1 MATPLLIQIDLGP
14 ISEHY
19 FHMRFPTWSSIFMIH
34 VKAWDQHQY
43 QQLGTRFH
51 SYLLFFVVARLAVT
65 WCNQCRCGRHLNV
78 GERPY
83 LTTKIITLSE
93 FFNFV
98 HQVSRL

>member
-1 MATPLLIQIDLGP
+1 MNQTIIRLPRPTYWRGRLLFLLRIFLLII
-14 ISEHY
+14 I
-19 FHMRFPTWSSIFMIH
+19 I
-34 VKAWDQHQY
+34 
-43 QQLGTRFH
+43 
-51 SYLLFFVVARLAVT
+51 
-65 WCNQCRCGRHLNV
+65 

>member
-1 MATPLLIQIDLGP
+1 MNGFACTNKNIFSPRVLLKLHPNI
-14 ISEHY
+14 
-19 FHMRFPTWSSIFMIH
+19 
-34 VKAWDQHQY
+34 
-43 QQLGTRFH
+43 
-51 SYLLFFVVARLAVT
+51 
-65 WCNQCRCGRHLNV
+65 

>member
-1 MATPLLIQIDLGP
+1 MRLTGFYK
-14 ISEHY
+14 STTGGEH
-19 FHMRFPTWSSIFMIH
+19 
-34 VKAWDQHQY
+34 V
-43 QQLGTRFH
+43 
-51 SYLLFFVVARLAVT
+51 
-65 WCNQCRCGRHLNV
+65 RCILSAGIIV

>member
-1 MATPLLIQIDLGP
+1 MHFSFFT
-14 ISEHY
+14 
-19 FHMRFPTWSSIFMIH
+19 
-34 VKAWDQHQY
+34 
-43 QQLGTRFH
+43 TRRA
-51 SYLLFFVVARLAVT
+51 LEVV
-65 WCNQCRCGRHLNV
+65 V

>member
-1 MATPLLIQIDLGP
+1 MKGLRLNLG
-14 ISEHY
+14 
-19 FHMRFPTWSSIFMIH
+19 
-34 VKAWDQHQY
+34 VKGMYH
-43 QQLGTRFH
+43 
-51 SYLLFFVVARLAVT
+51 
-65 WCNQCRCGRHLNV
+65 NI

>member
-1 MATPLLIQIDLGP
+1 LVTCQQVVPKIWIQTSLGM
-14 ISEHY
+14 SG
-19 FHMRFPTWSSIFMIH
+19 MS
-34 VKAWDQHQY
+34 K
-43 QQLGTRFH
+43 
-51 SYLLFFVVARLAVT
+51 
-65 WCNQCRCGRHLNV
+65 QCIGAI